1 MGNAEYMGTVIRLQ
15 QDRSHH
21 EDISR
26 PVRPRG
32 GSPGGRHPPR
42 HHQPRRSCCRLRPSR
57 SSSRTCRGFW
67 SSPPSSS
74 HSPRST
80 CRPSN
85 WPSRCPRCPRCPS
98 SCCPCRPRCP
108 SSCCPCHPRCP
119 SSCCPCRPRCP
130 SSCCPRCPRCP
141 SSCCPSRS
149 LPP

>member
-98 SCCPCRPRCP
+98 SCCPRRPRCP
-108 SSCCPCHPRCP
+108 SSCCPCH
-119 SSCCPCRPRCP
+119 PRCP